1 MLSNLTG
8 LLEIHIAVSEVVLT
22 TCTNQLIYNLKVIE
36 LCLACAKQN
45 VAVNASNA
53 CSLLAK

>member
-1 MLSNLTG
+1 MVSNLTG

-36 LCLACAKQN
+36 LCLACVKQN

>member
-1 MLSNLTG
+1 MVSNLTG

-36 LCLACAKQN
+36 LCLACTKQN